1 MARYSKQNFVG
12 GAWINKG
19 EVKSPTKGTLVSE
32 TEPQPSNF
40 KNDKGELQTQDVAKI
55 RLEGGTE
62 AVNIAL
68 NRATISGLVDAF
80 GEDSKNWIGK
90 PLTVIT
96 ERSTYGGKRGYSIYL
111 LAEGY
116 EMKEDENKYLIIVN
130 PAKET
135 VQVAPNDGLDEV
147 NPEDIPL

>member
-1 MARYSKQNFVG
+1 MAKYSKQNFIG
-12 GAWINKG
+12 GAWIKKG
-19 EVKSPTKGTLVSE
+19 EVISGTKAKLVSE

-40 KNDKGELQTQDVAKI
+40 KNDKTGETQMQDVAKI

-96 ERSTYGGKRGYSIYL
+96 EKSSYGGKRGYSIYL

-116 EMKEDENKYLIIVN
+116 EMNEDENHYLIIVN
-130 PAKET
+130 PNKES
-135 VQVAPNDGLDEV
+135 VQVAPDDGSVDTSE
-147 NPEDIPL
+147 IPF

>member
-1 MARYSKQNFVG
+1 MAKYSKQNFVG
-12 GAWINKG
+12 GAWIKKG
-19 EVKSPTKGTLVSE
+19 EVVSGTKAKLVSE

-40 KNDKGELQTQDVAKI
+40 KNDKGEIQMQDVAKI
-55 RLEGGTE
+55 RLEGASE
-62 AVNIAL
+62 AVNISL

-116 EMKEDENKYLIIVN
+116 KIEEDENGYLVIVN
-130 PAKET
+130 PNKES
-135 VQVAPNDGLDEV
+135 VSVAEEGETINTDS
-147 NPEDIPL
+147 IPF